1 MRLQIAKNLPT
12 LSILF
17 LILTADKDHFHNT
30 MNFNKTLG
38 HVLGDSQEDRKK

>member
-1 MRLQIAKNLPT
+1 MNLPK

-30 MNFNKTLG
+30 MDFNKTLE
-38 HVLGDSQEDRKK
+38 HVLGEFQEDRKK